1 MSFLYSGSSVQCP
14 ANFTLSE
21 NRNVTVIDVNT
32 TKSCC
37 FVIPLTPVH
46 TCELDNIRLV
56 NSTENY
62 VTNLGYLVINNWTS
76 VNLNNRDL
84 NTLDC
89 DAGEPYNILC

>member
-1 MSFLYSGSSVQCP
+1 M
-14 ANFTLSE
+14 
-21 NRNVTVIDVNT
+21 
-32 TKSCC
+32 
-37 FVIPLTPVH
+37 IPLTPVH
-46 TCELDNIRLV
+46 TCELNNIRLV

-89 DAGEPYNILC
+89 DAGEPNELTTFYANFYSLGKHSYKLLAKYNTLV